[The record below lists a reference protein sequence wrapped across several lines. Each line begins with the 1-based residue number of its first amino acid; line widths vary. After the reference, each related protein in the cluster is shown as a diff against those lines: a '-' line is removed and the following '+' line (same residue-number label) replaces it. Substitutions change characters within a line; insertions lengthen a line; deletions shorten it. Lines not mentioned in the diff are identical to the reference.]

1 MTETK
6 INKAAVQKVYED
18 KTTILEQNDS
28 IVKSSLTTGFGALKS
43 DVIDKVSNS
52 LTVDP
57 TLAGAMG
64 QAVAQIAGLTNSGAA
79 GFDKIIN
86 DTVTKL
92 GVNLSPVIDAS
103 ASLSGDLDISK
114 NRVSRDVSDAF
125 NSVSRP
131 SQVRTSSVPYAEENL
146 YNKMLLSV
154 QSAFTG
160 DNLAQS
166 VGGIAA
172 HSANKL
178 NGEISTYVSTLDYLA
193 GRAVSL
199 ATDYVKLK
207 IRQSKPI
214 TISQWKTVNE
224 GIAKITD
231 EVSSLQRHIYT
242 GHFPTYQRVFSIRKL
257 ISTVIGR
264 IPTKGGEDFFSHYFK
279 DLIDRWGNLGINLDN
294 ILTWKTALEMFKDRF
309 IKDVEQIKLYDK
321 NFSEIYR
328 LLKDAGEYSSLGA
341 LGMAGAEAAS
351 YVKGDL
357 VKCSALMHVI
367 GSIQIELLN
376 DNSATRRRIDNELYG
391 VSKTKIPK
399 DESDKVTYGIKAI
412 FAGIKRSVTE
422 GYNNFPATLKNLEN
436 QVASIKTNMAKVT
449 QEFAKVQTALR
460 SVANN
465 LNSSV
470 GDNLMAALKETA
482 PAMFEDLIKCDTQSF
497 FSSLQNP
504 GHITTAGR
512 AVSALVSLSEGVDD
526 VSTKAGLS
534 DLISFMSG
542 EATSQLMSI
551 LSTSTSVQDE
561 ITRDRYSKEK
571 IKVAAQTKKH
581 MSVVENRDV

>member
-1 MTETK
+1 MTKTK
-6 INKAAVQKVYED
+6 IDKAAVQKVYED
-18 KTTILEQNDS
+18 KTAILEQNDS

-64 QAVAQIAGLTNSGAA
+64 KAVAQVAGLTDTGAA

-92 GVNLSPVIDAS
+92 GVDLSSVIGAS
-103 ASLSGDLDISK
+103 DSLSGDLDISK
-114 NRVSRDVSDAF
+114 NRISRDVGDAF

-131 SQVRTSSVPYAEENL
+131 SQMRTSSVPYAEENL

-160 DNLAQS
+160 DNLAKS

-178 NGEISTYVSTLDYLA
+178 DGEISTYVSTLDYLA

-199 ATDYVKLK
+199 AEDYVKLK
-207 IRQSKPI
+207 LRQAKPV
-214 TISQWKTVNE
+214 TISQWKAVNK
-224 GIAKITD
+224 GIVEITA
-231 EVSSLQRHIYT
+231 EVVSLQQHIYT
-242 GHFPTYQRVFSIRKL
+242 GHLPTYQRVFSIRKL

-264 IPTKGGEDFFSHYFK
+264 IPTKGGEDFFSQAFK
-279 DLIDRWGNLGINLDN
+279 DLKNRWGNLEINLDK
-294 ILTWKTALEMFKDRF
+294 ILTWKTALEMFKDQFGR
-309 IKDVEQIKLYDK
+309 DVEQIKLYHK

-328 LLKDAGEYSSLGA
+328 LLKDAEGYSSLGA
-341 LGMAGAEAAS
+341 LGKAGAEAAS

-376 DNSATRRRIDNELYG
+376 DNSTTRRRIDNELYG

-399 DESDKVTYGIKAI
+399 DESDKVAYGIKAI
-412 FAGIKRSVTE
+412 FAGVQRSVTE
-422 GYNNFPATLKNLEN
+422 GYDNFRVTLKNLEN
-436 QVASIKTNMAKVT
+436 QVDSIKTNMAKVT
-449 QEFAKVQTALR
+449 QEFAKVQTALK

-465 LNSSV
+465 LTSSV

-504 GHITTAGR
+504 GYITTAGR

-526 VSTKAGLS
+526 VSTKAGLA

>member
-1 MTETK
+1 MTKTK
-6 INKAAVQKVYED
+6 IDKAAVQKVYED
-18 KTTILEQNDS
+18 KTAILEQNDS

-57 TLAGAMG
+57 ALAGAMG
-64 QAVAQIAGLTNSGAA
+64 KAVAQVAGLTNTGAA

-86 DTVTKL
+86 DTITKL
-92 GVNLSPVIDAS
+92 GVDLGSVIGAS
-103 ASLSGDLDISK
+103 TSLSGDLDISK
-114 NRVSRDVSDAF
+114 DRISRDVGDAF

-131 SQVRTSSVPYAEENL
+131 SQMRTSSVPYAEENL

-160 DNLAQS
+160 DNLAKS

-178 NGEISTYVSTLDYLA
+178 DGEISTYVSTLDYLA

-199 ATDYVKLK
+199 AEDYVKLK
-207 IRQSKPI
+207 LRQAKPI
-214 TISQWKTVNE
+214 TISQWKAVNE
-224 GIAKITD
+224 GIVEITAK
-231 EVSSLQRHIYT
+231 VSSLQQHIYT
-242 GHFPTYQRVFSIRKL
+242 GHLPTYQRVFSIRKL

-264 IPTKGGEDFFSHYFK
+264 IPTKGGEDFFSQAFK
-279 DLIDRWGNLGINLDN
+279 DLKNRWGNLEINLDK
-294 ILTWKTALEMFKDRF
+294 ILTWKNALEMLKDQFGR
-309 IKDVEQIKLYDK
+309 DVEQIKLYDK

-328 LLKDAGEYSSLGA
+328 LLKDARGYSSLGA
-341 LGMAGAEAAS
+341 LGKAGAEAAS

-367 GSIQIELLN
+367 GSIRIELLN
-376 DNSATRRRIDNELYG
+376 DNSTTRRRIDNELYG

-399 DESDKVTYGIKAI
+399 DESDKVAYGIKAI
-412 FAGIKRSVTE
+412 FAGVQRSVTE
-422 GYNNFPATLKNLEN
+422 GYNNFSTTLKNLEN
-436 QVASIKTNMAKVT
+436 QVASIKTNMTEVT
-449 QEFAKVQTALR
+449 RGFAKVQTALR
-460 SVANN
+460 SVASN
-465 LNSSV
+465 LTSSV

-526 VSTKAGLS
+526 VSTKAGLA